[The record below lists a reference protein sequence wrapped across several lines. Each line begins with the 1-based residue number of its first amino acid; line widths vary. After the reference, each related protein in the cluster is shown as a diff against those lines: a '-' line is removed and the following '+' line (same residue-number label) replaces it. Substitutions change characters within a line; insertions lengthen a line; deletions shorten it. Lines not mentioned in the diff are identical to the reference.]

1 MRIHDLRRSIRAVVT
16 GGVVAALLVIGAP
29 PASADQ
35 ERVYVAEMTGA
46 QVLPDPG
53 DPDGTG
59 TAVITTD
66 SKAGTLCATIHTENV
81 TEEEPYNPIFSI
93 LLLDVGP
100 LPTDPGAIVMVLSA
114 AETTNP
120 DFEGCRSA
128 SSDLIK
134 LIRKFPQR
142 FFVQVHTFAFSD
154 GAIRGQLTEVA

>member
-1 MRIHDLRRSIRAVVT
+1 MVTHNFRRSIRAVLT

-81 TEEEPYNPIFSI
+81 
-93 LLLDVGP
+93 
-100 LPTDPGAIVMVLSA
+100 LSA

-134 LIRKFPQR
+134 LIRKFPER
-142 FFVQVHTFAFSD
+142 FYVQLHTFAFSD
-154 GAIRGQLTEVA
+154 GAIRGQLTEAA